1 MNKNTLLNA
10 TITKLRAEALE
21 AFAAIELLLENPES
35 YPSPESII
43 EELARQ
49 SEILARKEGALL
61 TFQQYF
67 VPQEPKRPPTM
78 PPTPPSPPN
87 PPVMVDGDRS
97 PTMRRAMESEDIKN
111 RARVEKERLEA
122 TVVEVEE
129 E

>member
-10 TITKLRAEALE
+10 TITRLRAEALE
-21 AFAAIELLLENPES
+21 AYAAIELLLENPES

-67 VPQEPKRPPTM
+67 VPQQPKAPPGM
-78 PPTPPSPPN
+78 PPTAPAN

-111 RARVEKERLEA
+111 RARSEKERLEA
-122 TVVEVEE
+122 TIVEAEE